1 MSKHGASPD
10 HLLLIFTS
18 FICPIL
24 EYAAPVWHFGLMTEQ
39 SARIKIALMIVSKQA
54 EMLYEELLKKF
65 KMQILKKR
73 RETVHEIWKKI
84 SDPPNPQTPFPPS
97 IHNKTTPAQGCSA
110 CWETSASKLCPSAVS
125 KKFYTKFCKYVQQK
139 FLSFDLS
146 YFLCIFINCAE
157 RKIWNHAINEKFM
170 CLVWK

>member
-1 MSKHGASPD
+1 
-10 HLLLIFTS
+10 
-18 FICPIL
+18 
-24 EYAAPVWHFGLMTEQ
+24 MTEQ

-110 CWETSASKLCPSAVS
+110 C
-125 KKFYTKFCKYVQQK
+125 
-139 FLSFDLS
+139 
-146 YFLCIFINCAE
+146 
-157 RKIWNHAINEKFM
+157 
-170 CLVWK
+170 